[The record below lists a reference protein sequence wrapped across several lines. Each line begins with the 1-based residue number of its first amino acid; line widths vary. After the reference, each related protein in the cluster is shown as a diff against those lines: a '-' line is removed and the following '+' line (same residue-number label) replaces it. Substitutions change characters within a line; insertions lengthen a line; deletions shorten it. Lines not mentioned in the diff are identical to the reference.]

1 MSSMRTLL
9 TASSLFGVTAV
20 GYGMWSV
27 ISPGEEKRRELI
39 KNLPESNA
47 LRMEEVRRRNALVMQ
62 ALKDA
67 AETND
72 NVARQLGPP
81 FK

>member
-1 MSSMRTLL
+1 MSSMRTFL
-9 TASSLFGVTAV
+9 TASSLVGVMAV
-20 GYGMWSV
+20 GYGMWAI
-27 ISPGEEKRRELI
+27 ISPGEEKRRELM

-72 NVARQLGPP
+72 NMARELRPP